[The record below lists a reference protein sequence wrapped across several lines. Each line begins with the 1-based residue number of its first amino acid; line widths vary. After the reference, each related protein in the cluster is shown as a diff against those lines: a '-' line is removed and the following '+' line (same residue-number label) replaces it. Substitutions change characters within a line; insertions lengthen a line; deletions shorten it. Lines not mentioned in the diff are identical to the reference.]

1 MWCPSEPS
9 LRAGAFHDWLG
20 TQGGSGVRASLNSG
34 RKRSV
39 IGSEDPRAE
48 VPCRAC
54 RHYGRKLSARAGLGS
69 GRAAEARCRNEGR
82 SSSPPLGP
90 PRGLS
95 PSEGGAAAEGRKAAA
110 GVLQSQV
117 SQEKEQADCPDRR
130 KALSREMEKELIIPL
145 PHPVRPEDGNYSATA
160 QSSDS
165 EKPTS
170 SIRSPRR
177 DGRTDRRTPL
187 FALPARGRGER
198 PGREPHRSPPPRSP
212 AQQFN
217 KVCFP
222 ACAPFGGCHR
232 GKWLSPSVCGCRFR
246 SGVGVE
252 GGGGPVS
259 TGRWM
264 LTTPRSAGP
273 ALPGG
278 GAARCCLCSPGWG
291 DCSVWRGLLAEV
303 QVGRGLGVPSR
314 TPRAW
319 DGVVEAGSRGIGGWG
334 RESPGGGGMGWQAQ
348 VCGCWAA
355 GGEAWG
361 WLCGVCSVKPPGAPF
376 PQQAGSCGH
385 WALSIP
391 LPMLGSLLLSPCLFC
406 PDKKCTVSA
415 CRRSASQP

>member
-145 PHPVRPEDGNYSATA
+145 PHPVRPEDGT
-160 QSSDS
+160 
-165 EKPTS
+165 
-170 SIRSPRR
+170 
-177 DGRTDRRTPL
+177 DGRTDGRRSLPCPPGEGENDRAGSPTAAPL
-187 FALPARGRGER
+187 PGVLHSSLIKFAFR
-198 PGREPHRSPPPRSP
+198 PVPPLVV
-212 AQQFN
+212 AI
-217 KVCFP
+217 
-222 ACAPFGGCHR
+222 GG
-232 GKWLSPSVCGCRFR
+232 SGCRR
-246 SGVGVE
+246 LCVG
-252 GGGGPVS
+252 
-259 TGRWM
+259 
-264 LTTPRSAGP
+264 AGSV
-273 ALPGG
+273 A
-278 GAARCCLCSPGWG
+278 GW
-291 DCSVWRGLLAEV
+291 VWRG
-303 QVGRGLGVPSR
+303 GVAPC
-314 TPRAW
+314 P
-319 DGVVEAGSRGIGGWG
+319 
-334 RESPGGGGMGWQAQ
+334 P
-348 VCGCWAA
+348 AA
-355 GGEAWG
+355 G
-361 WLCGVCSVKPPGAPF
+361 C
-376 PQQAGSCGH
+376 
-385 WALSIP
+385 
-391 LPMLGSLLLSPCLFC
+391 
-406 PDKKCTVSA
+406 
-415 CRRSASQP
+415 

>member
-1 MWCPSEPS
+1 MRCPSEPS

-20 TQGGSGVRASLNSG
+20 TQGGSGVTASLNSG

-39 IGSEDPRAE
+39 IGSEEPRAE

-130 KALSREMEKELIIPL
+130 KTLSREMEKEFIIPL

-198 PGREPHRSPPPRSP
+198 PGREPHRSPPPGSP

-222 ACAPFGGCHR
+222 ARAPFGGCHR

-252 GGGGPVS
+252 GRGGPVF

-273 ALPGG
+273 ALPCG

-291 DCSVWRGLLAEV
+291 DCSGWRGLLAEA
-303 QVGRGLGVPSR
+303 QVGRGLGVPGR
-314 TPRAW
+314 TPRAG

-334 RESPGGGGMGWQAQ
+334 RESPGGGGTGWQAQ

-361 WLCGVCSVKPPGAPF
+361 WLCAV
-376 PQQAGSCGH
+376 
-385 WALSIP
+385 
-391 LPMLGSLLLSPCLFC
+391 
-406 PDKKCTVSA
+406 
-415 CRRSASQP
+415 